1 MHVHAHMQLC
11 YASAASI
18 KRKMQ
23 CNFNKCTSKRVH
35 ACSSLWSEEMQC
47 NLRACNATCVLAYLR
62 TGVGGGIVED
72 GGKGVGGVERGR
84 PFHGSGYD
92 FAVCGCT
99 CNAAHVL
106 SRNMVHRGGSAQ
118 TATRA
123 LFCSTDVLWTTSAP
137 HGSST
142 ARAVRDR
149 FDSKATT
156 LATVAQASQL
166 FSATDALFTRK
177 NTMSR
182 ANPDVQIAS
191 MV

>member
-1 MHVHAHMQLC
+1 MRLQLLSRERCNATSTNVLPSACMHAALC
-11 YASAASI
+11 GV
-18 KRKMQ
+18 KR
-23 CNFNKCTSKRVH
+23 
-35 ACSSLWSEEMQC
+35 
-47 NLRACNATCVLAYLR
+47 CNATCVLAMQLAYLR

>member
-1 MHVHAHMQLC
+1 MHTCSFAMRLQLLSRERCNATSTNVLPSACMHAALC
-11 YASAASI
+11 GV
-18 KRKMQ
+18 KR
-23 CNFNKCTSKRVH
+23 
-35 ACSSLWSEEMQC
+35 
-47 NLRACNATCVLAYLR
+47 CNATCVLAMQLAYLR

-137 HGSST
+137 HG
-142 ARAVRDR
+142 
-149 FDSKATT
+149 T
-156 LATVAQASQL
+156 LTHSQKVCL
-166 FSATDALFTRK
+166 HGLDEEDEDPPQPVL
-177 NTMSR
+177 
-182 ANPDVQIAS
+182 P
-191 MV
+191 